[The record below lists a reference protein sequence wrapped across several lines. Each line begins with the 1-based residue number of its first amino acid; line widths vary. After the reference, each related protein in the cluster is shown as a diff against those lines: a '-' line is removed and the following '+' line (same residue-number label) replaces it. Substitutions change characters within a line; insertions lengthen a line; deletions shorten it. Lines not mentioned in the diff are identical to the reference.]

1 MIREKYSTSLVD
13 KIVAQINTQQTL
25 IVTMGVPGS
34 GKSYIANQI
43 AEKAHNCVR
52 INMDD
57 IMEKLYGTADVQDWR
72 NVTRMQKEH
81 GYSNNVVKNTARDMV
96 RDALSKGYSVVY
108 DATNLRYDARVKT
121 VRSLKRGAP
130 QTVKTLGIIIKVRLS
145 TAKQRNA
152 GRDRKVQDWVIRNMY
167 NTAQLPNDNSSEF
180 DALVLIDND

>member
-1 MIREKYSTSLVD
+1 
-13 KIVAQINTQQTL
+13 
-25 IVTMGVPGS
+25 
-34 GKSYIANQI
+34 
-43 AEKAHNCVR
+43 
-52 INMDD
+52 
-57 IMEKLYGTADVQDWR
+57 
-72 NVTRMQKEH
+72 
-81 GYSNNVVKNTARDMV
+81 MV

-180 DALVLIDND
+180 DALMLIDND